1 MSDQPFDNTTITIQE
16 PLIEPVLIPPQDA
29 PPGKKGRSLSD
40 RQIYLIVGAVIL
52 IFVILLVVAVYLLT
66 LPSTETAKIRDVFI
80 IALALEA
87 FVIGVSV
94 IVMMIQLAR
103 LLNLVQNEL
112 KPMLE
117 STQTTV
123 NNLRGTTEFLSE
135 NMVEPIIKMNESLAA
150 LRSLLSTLRLFRR

>member
-1 MSDQPFDNTTITIQE
+1 MGG
-16 PLIEPVLIPPQDA
+16 LLWVL
-29 PPGKKGRSLSD
+29 
-40 RQIYLIVGAVIL
+40 
-52 IFVILLVVAVYLLT
+52 FVILLVVAVYLLT

-135 NMVEPIIKMNESLAA
+135 NMVEPIIKLNESLAA